1 MAWFRRLTSR
11 SGRQLSPRRSPRI
24 ALCTLSLSMGNIE
37 RGTRTT
43 QGGPYE
49 VVEIG
54 GYRDISPE
62 NRLDWDL

>member
-1 MAWFRRLTSR
+1 
-11 SGRQLSPRRSPRI
+11 
-24 ALCTLSLSMGNIE
+24 MGNIE
-37 RGTRTT
+37 YGTRTT
-43 QGGPYE
+43 QDGPYE